1 VGATGRCVPRS
12 RDYSSI
18 QAAFTTGEEEKMP
31 GPVVA
36 TKQMIEQIFD
46 ASAGSY
52 DRVGPSLFSGFGRRL
67 VEHLPIVPG
76 LDILDVATG
85 TGAVVLP
92 AAHKVGPEGRVIGTD
107 LSAGILDEARKAARA
122 EGLANVELHKMDA
135 EHLQFA
141 DQSFDVVT
149 CAFALFLFPD
159 QDAALREIYRVLK
172 PGGHI
177 GVSIFGKTPS
187 AFAPAWPILM
197 QQFEAYGVGVRMP
210 GPLAYAPEETEALL
224 NRFGFHSVHLYPE
237 TNDVVY
243 ATEDEWWAL
252 LLTLGPRPTI
262 LGMDDETRARF
273 KEEYFGKLRPTFSRD
288 GLHLPASVVYATAH
302 R

>member
-1 VGATGRCVPRS
+1 
-12 RDYSSI
+12 
-18 QAAFTTGEEEKMP
+18 MP

-46 ASAGSY
+46 ASAASY
-52 DRVGPSLFSGFGRRL
+52 DRVGPGLFSGFGRRL

-76 LDILDVATG
+76 LHILDVATG

-92 AAHKVGPEGRVIGTD
+92 AAQKVGPEGRVIGTD
-107 LSAGILDEARKAARA
+107 LSAGILDEARKAVRG

-135 EHLQFA
+135 EHLQFP

-177 GVSIFGKTPS
+177 GVSIFGKTPF

-210 GPLAYAPEETEALL
+210 GALAYAPEEMKALL
-224 NRFGFHSVHLYPE
+224 SRFGFHSVDIYPE

-243 ATEDEWWAL
+243 ETEDEWWAL
-252 LLTLGPRPTI
+252 QLTLGPRPTI

-273 KEEYFGKLRPTFSRD
+273 KEEYFGKLRPMFSRD
-288 GLHLPASVVYATAH
+288 GLHLPASVVYATAQ